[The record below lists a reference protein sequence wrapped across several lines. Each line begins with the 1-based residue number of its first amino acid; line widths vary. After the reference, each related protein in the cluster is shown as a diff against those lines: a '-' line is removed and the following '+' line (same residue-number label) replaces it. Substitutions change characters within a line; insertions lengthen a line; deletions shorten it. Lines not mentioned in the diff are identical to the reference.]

1 MNGKNKAP
9 IVGSAVLNVAEFAA
23 KIEEREF
30 KLNIPLVVP
39 GGASDTR
46 PMLCVC
52 SFYFMS

>member
-1 MNGKNKAP
+1 MHAKNKAP
-9 IVGSAVLNVAEFAA
+9 IIGTAVINVAEFAA

-39 GGASDTR
+39 GGASETR

-52 SFYFMS
+52 SFFLMC